1 MSIEARAI
9 ELDEARKARI
19 LKSESIDVEKYLHSN
34 DVTIRVKKASEWVDP
49 R

>member
-19 LKSESIDVEKYLHSN
+19 LKSESIDVEKYLHSILLLEN
-34 DVTIRVKKASEWVDP
+34 GMVKVMYLNS
-49 R
+49 

>member
-19 LKSESIDVEKYLHSN
+19 LKSETIDVEKYDN
-34 DVTIRVKKASEWVDP
+34 DAALMIQDAVINYCATAL
-49 R
+49 